1 MWLALNPRLRLPE
14 AFLRAT
20 LVGFA
25 ILAARATSCPAQVLR
40 FLPPAGSPQVN
51 RFISRFGPRN
61 FIKRGITVPQDIL
74 DSNSTD
80 YVLRRIRELYV
91 RDSTVTIVL
100 IGQCTWARK
109 FVDWEL
115 QASLRRPADGLPNGL
130 IGILLN
136 ERIRPTLPP
145 RFQLN
150 RDSGYAK
157 YHYYPPNVATLEN
170 WIEDAPKARVLRAR
184 LIRNP
189 RERFTYN
196 RRCP

>member
-1 MWLALNPRLRLPE
+1 M
-14 AFLRAT
+14 
-20 LVGFA
+20 
-25 ILAARATSCPAQVLR
+25 VLR
-40 FLPPAGSPQVN
+40 YSLRMPPRVRRKCFVSYHQQDLPQVN

-61 FIKRGITVPQDIL
+61 FIKRGITVPQDII

-80 YVLRRIRELYV
+80 YVLRRIRELYI

-115 QASLRRPADGLPNGL
+115 QASLRRNADGLPNGL

-136 ERIRPTLPP
+136 EKIRPTLPP

-157 YHYYPPNVATLEN
+157 YHHYPPNVATLEN
-170 WIEDAPKARVLRAR
+170 WIEDAYKARVLRAR